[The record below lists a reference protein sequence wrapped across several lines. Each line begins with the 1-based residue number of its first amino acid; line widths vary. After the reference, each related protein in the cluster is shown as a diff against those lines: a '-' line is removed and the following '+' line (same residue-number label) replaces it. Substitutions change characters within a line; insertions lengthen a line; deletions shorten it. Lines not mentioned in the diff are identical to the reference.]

1 MVDPE
6 EKGILEFSN
15 KIADYFNNPKR
26 KKDYSDVNNFP
37 LQKKQAIYI
46 LNWSIPA
53 ITYSKGIEDLLGYL
67 PDEFDYEKALTFIHP
82 DDLALANRIT
92 KATVNHCRQHS
103 NDPKTYLNITYRL
116 RKKDGSYIKVL
127 RQSGLYLADEEGRL
141 VANYSLLTD
150 ISFMHSDERVDWEI
164 EAADLDKL
172 AFHTRIYEE
181 FQDFFTR
188 RELELIKLLDQG
200 LASSEIADQLYL
212 SRHTIATHRK
222 NIYRKSNCKSKDEL
236 IAFCKKNGIL

>member
-26 KKDYSDVNNFP
+26 KKDYSDLENFP
-37 LQKKQAIYI
+37 LQSKQALYI

-53 ITYSKGIEDLLGYL
+53 ITYTKGIEELLGYS
-67 PDEFDYEKALTFIHP
+67 PDEFDFKKALTSIHP

-92 KATVNHCRQHS
+92 KASVSHCRQHF
-103 NDPKTYLNITYRL
+103 NDPKNFLNITYRL
-116 RKKDGSYIKVL
+116 RKKNGSYLKVL
-127 RQSGLYLADEEGRL
+127 RLSGLYLADDKGRL

-150 ISFMHSDERVDWEI
+150 ISFMNSDERVDWEI
-164 EAADLDKL
+164 EAAALDKH

-188 RELELIKLLDQG
+188 RELELIELLDHG
-200 LASSEIADQLYL
+200 LSSSEIADQLYL

-222 NIYRKSNCKSKDEL
+222 NIYRKSNCKSKNEL